1 MISVFSCSNRRD
13 NNTIPFAQAYTDLLK
28 SCTDEAVELLDFRNL
43 NSELLNE
50 LMYDSDSQTKQI
62 KEYQDKYLLAA
73 KKWIFVI
80 PEYNGSFPGILK
92 LFIDACSIRQYK
104 ETFANKKAALIG
116 ISEGRSGNIRGME
129 HLSGILNHVGT
140 IVYPDRLPVSQI
152 SKFLDKNQQVSQE
165 QALLL
170 FENHISGF
178 LKF

>member
-13 NNTIPFAQAYTDLLK
+13 NNTIPFAEAYTHLLK
-28 SCTDEAVELLDFRNL
+28 SCTDEAVALLDFRSL

-50 LMYDSDSQTKQI
+50 LMYDSDSQTEQI
-62 KEYQDKYLLAA
+62 KAYQDKYLLGTQ
-73 KKWIFVI
+73 KWVFLI

-129 HLSGILNHVGT
+129 HLSGILNHMGT
-140 IVYPDRLPVSQI
+140 IVFPDRLPVSQI
-152 SKFLDKNQQVSQE
+152 SKFLDSNKQVSQNE
-165 QALLL
+165 ALHL